1 MPRSDL
7 VRVKDRLPRTE
18 KGVDN
23 LISQLGD
30 YLRDP
35 ANRFVQKIVVEAE
48 RQYIYFEKMVD
59 KASSQE
65 FDTGLSFSDVARS
78 VQMEEISFPTILKGP
93 PAASY
98 MLGMFNLIY
107 SSGYDASHLLIGPK
121 SKIHKWLEIPRLMT
135 KIFGVPVIVVP
146 DIPDD
151 VIILTGSRSRECE
164 PEDIEYLVKGNV
176 P

>member
-1 MPRSDL
+1 MPRNDL
-7 VRVKDRLPRTE
+7 VKVKDRLPRTG

-23 LISQLGD
+23 LISQLGE

-48 RQYIYFEKMVD
+48 RPYVYFEKLVD
-59 KASSQE
+59 KDSAAE
-65 FDTGLSFSDVARS
+65 FETGLSFSDVARS
-78 VQMEEISFPTILKGP
+78 VQMEEVSFPDLTNISAQVYL
-93 PAASY
+93 
-98 MLGMFNLIY
+98 LGMFNLIY
-107 SSGYDASHLLIGPK
+107 ASGYDASHLLVGPK
-121 SKIHKWLEIPRLMT
+121 SRIHKWLGVPRQMS
-135 KIFGVPVIVVP
+135 KIFGVPVISVS

-151 VIILTGSRSRECE
+151 VIILAGARSRDSE